1 MDSGANY
8 KLPDPELVTWYRMS
22 KERKIWI
29 DLTVDTTI
37 PEYERLILLW
47 NMEDR
52 DVPVEQ
58 RKPIWIYLMN
68 YGGSL
73 DMCYSMI
80 DVITMSK
87 TPVYTVNMGQCASA
101 AGLIFMAGQK
111 RFMLPNATVMIHE
124 GSAAIAGD
132 AGKIM
137 DQADSYKEQ
146 IKHMKEYILS
156 RTEIPLKLLNKKRSN
171 DWDVSAKDCL
181 AMKICDMIV
190 ESLDEII

>member
-1 MDSGANY
+1 MDSGANQ

-22 KERKIWI
+22 KERKLWI
-29 DLTVDTTI
+29 DLSVDATI
-37 PEYERLILLW
+37 PEYERMILLW
-47 NMEDR
+47 NMEDKGK
-52 DVPVEQ
+52 PVEE

-80 DVITMSK
+80 DVMLASA

-111 RFMLPNATVMIHE
+111 RFMLKNAFVMIHE
-124 GSAAIAGD
+124 GSNMIGGD
-132 AGKIM
+132 AGKVM
-137 DQADSYKEQ
+137 DQAETYKKQ
-146 IKHMKEYILS
+146 IQHMKEYIVS
-156 RTEIPLKLLNKKRSN
+156 RTAIPMKLLNKKRSA
-171 DWDVSAKDCL
+171 DWDVSAQECL
-181 AMKICDMIV
+181 EMKVCDVIV

>member
-8 KLPDPELVTWYRMS
+8 KLPDPEMVTWYRLS
-22 KERKIWI
+22 KDRKIWI
-29 DLTVDTTI
+29 DLNVDATI
-37 PEYERLILLW
+37 VEYERLILLW
-47 NMEDR
+47 NMEDKG
-52 DVPVEQ
+52 VPVEN

-73 DMCYSMI
+73 DMCYSFI
-80 DVITMSK
+80 DTIMLSQ

-101 AGLIFMAGQK
+101 AGLIFMAGKK
-111 RFMLPNATVMIHE
+111 RFMMPNAVVMIHE
-124 GSAAIAGD
+124 GSGQLMGD

-146 IKHMKEYILS
+146 LKHMKDYIMS

-171 DWDVSAKDCL
+171 DWEIQAKECL
-181 AMKICDMIV
+181 EMKVCDKII
-190 ESLDEII
+190 ESLDDVI